1 MKTRKNTSCVCLK
14 TFEQHLKQTTD
25 SVTLCVIR
33 MLQAVGLKNN
43 IVKGIVSDSNNKF
56 LLQQLEDNDEKRLF
70 PKFQFILIFRLQV
83 MHDYVHWYCSIDY
96 CVK

>member
-1 MKTRKNTSCVCLK
+1 MRNESNFHRKSRTRD
-14 TFEQHLKQTTD
+14 FIQH
-25 SVTLCVIR
+25 I
-33 MLQAVGLKNN
+33 
-43 IVKGIVSDSNNKF
+43 KGIVSDSNNNF

-70 PKFQFILIFRLQV
+70 PKFQFIPIFRLQV

>member
-1 MKTRKNTSCVCLK
+1 
-14 TFEQHLKQTTD
+14 
-25 SVTLCVIR
+25 
-33 MLQAVGLKNN
+33 ML
-43 IVKGIVSDSNNKF
+43 KGIVSDSNNNF

-70 PKFQFILIFRLQV
+70 PKFQFIPIFRLQV

>member
-1 MKTRKNTSCVCLK
+1 
-14 TFEQHLKQTTD
+14 
-25 SVTLCVIR
+25 
-33 MLQAVGLKNN
+33 MLSL
-43 IVKGIVSDSNNKF
+43 KGIVSDSNNNF

-70 PKFQFILIFRLQV
+70 PKFQFIPIFRLQV